1 MGIPVTYNHAIADIR
16 NRMVTYYSL
25 HYLLIGTFYI
35 KKRQKEKLMQ
45 KLYPVAVALMVASAA
60 IGAPTSYTG
69 TLGDGETSFTEY
81 FADTKGSAPSKTPW
95 VHPTNVVNLAS
106 KESARLLGL
115 EQRPLDSE
123 TLTAWFLGFPEL
135 GQSSSDTAVTIRNL
149 MSLDWGSDELSG
161 AGLRMYTDIMG
172 LLYARWFS
180 ETMRDGVYGTPI
192 KLTQTQIDKG
202 ISVNPGSSGYDED
215 SPIQLGKHA
224 VSAVSTQAV
233 SKITAA
239 NTKIRNVGI
248 AIGAYATSEGLTDIK
263 NQNIAIGPFAHAV
276 GSSMIAIG
284 PGIRETTE
292 TDWTGNNAFASGPG
306 RGGSAGISIGY
317 HTKGWGTQF
326 LSIGSGNSGTG
337 GRATIASND
346 FTVAVGPAAQALA
359 PKAVALGRNST
370 ANAEGAVQI
379 GEGENTTPNSLQFM
393 GVKIVE
399 NGRLVGGNADPKEW
413 NIQQSEITS
422 GNMEVQLRSGSVTTV
437 LPEGSLNNGT
447 ELYVKAPVPGDLRN
461 YEVYL
466 PNEPEVRAGLPCGI
480 LLDELPAEI
489 KRVIID
495 GKWQA
500 HKLPAKITITQPY
513 SRLVMGKIE
522 EFDDGTD
529 WSPIITDAHIKWD
542 GTKFTADGSKLLE
555 GTNLN
560 SGVSLKIRYPISGG
574 TLVTREVAGS
584 SNLNEQGILDGTYY
598 YYTVSFEYTP
608 ISTEKPVATSGSV
621 IPITLIYE
629 TKCGTSAAEITVNY
643 DTLP

>member
-1 MGIPVTYNHAIADIR
+1 
-16 NRMVTYYSL
+16 
-25 HYLLIGTFYI
+25 
-35 KKRQKEKLMQ
+35 MQ
-45 KLYPVAVALMVASAA
+45 KLYPVVVALMVASAA
-60 IGAPTSYTG
+60 IGASTTYTG
-69 TLGDGETSFTEY
+69 KLGDGETPFTEY

-115 EQRPLDSE
+115 EKSPLDSE
-123 TLTAWFLGFPEL
+123 TLTSWFLGFPEL
-135 GQSSSDTAVTIRNL
+135 GQSSSDTAVTIRML
-149 MSLDWGSDELSG
+149 MSSDWGSDELSG
-161 AGLRMYTDIMG
+161 AGLRMYTDMMG

-180 ETMRDGVYGTPI
+180 ENMYEGVYGTPI
-192 KLTQTQIDKG
+192 KLTQTQIDRG

-224 VSAVSTQAV
+224 VSAVSTQVV
-233 SKITAA
+233 SKITAP

-248 AIGAYATSEGLTDIK
+248 AIGAHATSEGMTEIK

-306 RGGSAGISIGY
+306 NGTTGKGGSAGISIGY

-337 GRATIASND
+337 GRATVASNNYA
-346 FTVAVGPAAQALA
+346 VAVGPAAQALA
-359 PKAVALGRNST
+359 TKAVALGLNST
-370 ANAEGAVQI
+370 ATAEGAVQI
-379 GEGENTTPNSLQFM
+379 GSGTNSTPNSLQFM

-413 NIQQSEITS
+413 NIQQSEIAS
-422 GNMEVQLRSGSVTTV
+422 GNMEVQLRSGSVTTI
-437 LPEGSLNNGT
+437 LPEGSLESGT
-447 ELYVKAPVPGDLRN
+447 ELYIKEPTQGDLRN

-466 PNEPEVRAGLPCGI
+466 PNEPEVRAGLPCGFM
-480 LLDELPAEI
+480 LSELPPEI
-489 KRVIID
+489 KRVIVD

-500 HKLPAKITITQPY
+500 HKLPAKVTITQPY

-529 WSPIITDAHIKWD
+529 WSPIITGAHVKWD

-584 SNLNEQGILDGTYY
+584 SDLNGQGILDGTFYY
-598 YYTVSFEYTP
+598 YIGSFEYIP
-608 ISTEKPVATSGSV
+608 ISTERPVATSGSI

>member
-1 MGIPVTYNHAIADIR
+1 
-16 NRMVTYYSL
+16 
-25 HYLLIGTFYI
+25 
-35 KKRQKEKLMQ
+35 MQ

-115 EQRPLDSE
+115 EKSPLDSE

-149 MSLDWGSDELSG
+149 ISSDWGSDEFSG
-161 AGLRMYTDIMG
+161 ANLRMYTDIMG

-180 ETMRDGVYGTPI
+180 ESMLEGVYGTPI

-202 ISVNPGSSGYDED
+202 ISVNPGASGYDED

-233 SKITAA
+233 AKITAA

-248 AIGAYATSEGLTDIK
+248 SIGAYATGEGATDIK

-292 TDWTGNNAFASGPG
+292 TDWTGNNVFAGGPG
-306 RGGSAGISIGY
+306 NGTTSRGGSAGISIGY

-337 GRATIASND
+337 GRATIASNN

-422 GNMEVQLRSGSVTTV
+422 GNMEVQLRSGSVTTI
-437 LPEGSLNNGT
+437 LPEGSLDNGT
-447 ELYVKAPVPGDLRN
+447 ELYIKAPTQGDLRN
-461 YEVYL
+461 YEVYF
-466 PNEPEVRAGLPCGI
+466 PNEPEVRAGLPCGFN
-480 LLDELPAEI
+480 LGELPSEI
-489 KRVIID
+489 KSVVVG

-500 HKLPAKITITQPY
+500 HKLPAKVTITQPY

-529 WSPIITDAHIKWD
+529 WSPIITAAHIKWD

-555 GTNLN
+555 GTNLH
-560 SGVSLKIRYPISGG
+560 SGVSLKMAYRIYGG
-574 TLVTREVAGS
+574 SIVTNTVYGA
-584 SNLNEQGILDGTYY
+584 SNLNDQGILDGTYY
-598 YYTVSFEYTP
+598 YYT
-608 ISTEKPVATSGSV
+608 TSIEFIPPSGQNPSPTVGSSV
-621 IPITLIYE
+621 PITFIYE
-629 TKCGTSAAEITVNY
+629 TKCGKRPGEFTV
-643 DTLP
+643 DLDLAP

>member
-1 MGIPVTYNHAIADIR
+1 
-16 NRMVTYYSL
+16 
-25 HYLLIGTFYI
+25 
-35 KKRQKEKLMQ
+35 MQ
-45 KLYPVAVALMVASAA
+45 KLCSVVGAILVASTA
-60 IGAPTSYTG
+60 IGASVTYEG
-69 TLGDGETSFTEY
+69 KLGDGTTPFSEY
-81 FADTKGSAPSKTPW
+81 FADTKGSASSKTPW

-115 EQRPLDSE
+115 EKSPLDSE
-123 TLTAWFLGFPEL
+123 TLNYWFLGFPEL
-135 GQSSSDTAVTIRNL
+135 GQSSSDTAVTIRTL
-149 MSLDWGSDELSG
+149 MSSDWGSDELSG
-161 AGLRMYTDIMG
+161 AGLRMYTDMMG
-172 LLYARWFS
+172 LLYAKWFS
-180 ETMRDGVYGTPI
+180 ESMLEGVYGTPI
-192 KLTQTQIDKG
+192 KLTQTQINKG

-233 SKITAA
+233 ASITTA

-248 AIGAYATSEGLTDIK
+248 SIGAYATGEGTTDIR

-292 TDWTGNNAFASGPG
+292 NDWTGNNAFASGPG
-306 RGGSAGISIGY
+306 NGTNSRGGSAGISIGY

-337 GRATIASND
+337 GRATVASNNYA
-346 FTVAVGPAAQALA
+346 VAVGPAAQALA
-359 PKAVALGRNST
+359 TKAVALGRNST
-370 ANAEGAVQI
+370 ATAEGAVQI
-379 GEGENTTPNSLQFM
+379 GEGTNATPNSLQFM
-393 GVKIVE
+393 GVTIVE

-413 NIQQSEITS
+413 NIQQSEIAS

-437 LPEGSLNNGT
+437 LPEGSLDNGT
-447 ELYVKAPVPGDLRN
+447 ELYIKEPTPGDLRN

-466 PNEPEVRAGLPCGI
+466 PNEPEVRSGLPCGFK
-480 LLDELPAEI
+480 LSELPEGI
-489 KRVIID
+489 KGVTVG

-500 HKLPAKITITQPY
+500 HKLPAKVTITQPY
-513 SRLVMGKIE
+513 SRLVIGKIE

-555 GTNLN
+555 GTNLH

-584 SNLNEQGILDGTYY
+584 SDLDDQGILNGTFYY
-598 YYTVSFEYTP
+598 YIGSFEYTP
-608 ISTEKPVATSGSV
+608 ISTEKPVATSGSI

>member
-1 MGIPVTYNHAIADIR
+1 MAAVSIAAFADGV
-16 NRMVTYYSL
+16 MY
-25 HYLLIGTFYI
+25 
-35 KKRQKEKLMQ
+35 
-45 KLYPVAVALMVASAA
+45 
-60 IGAPTSYTG
+60 
-69 TLGDGETSFTEY
+69 DGEFY
-81 FADTKGSAPSKTPW
+81 ADTKASASSRSPW

-106 KESARLLGL
+106 RESARLLRL
-115 EQRPLDSE
+115 EKSPLDSE
-123 TLTAWFLGFPEL
+123 TLNHWFLGFPEL
-135 GQSSSDTAVTIRNL
+135 GQSSSDTAVTIRKL
-149 MSLDWGSDELSG
+149 MSSDWGSDELSG
-161 AGLRMYTDIMG
+161 AGLRMYTDMMG

-180 ETMRDGVYGTPI
+180 ETTYEGIYGTPI
-192 KLTQTQIDKG
+192 TLTQTQIDKG

-215 SPIQLGKHA
+215 SPIQIGKHA

-233 SKITAA
+233 ASITAA

-248 AIGAYATSEGLTDIK
+248 AIGAHATSEGMTEIK

-284 PGIRETTE
+284 PGVREKTE
-292 TDWTGNNAFASGPG
+292 TDWTGNNAFAGGPGNGTNG

-337 GRATIASND
+337 GRATIASNNYA
-346 FTVAVGPAAQALA
+346 VAVGPAAQALA
-359 PKAVALGRNST
+359 IKAVSLGRNST
-370 ANAEGAVQI
+370 ATAEGAVQI
-379 GEGENTTPNSLQFM
+379 GEGTNSTPNSLQFM
-393 GVKIVE
+393 GVTVVE

-413 NIQQSEITS
+413 NIQQSEIAS
-422 GNMEVQLRSGSVTTV
+422 GNMEVQLRSGSVTTI
-437 LPEGSLNNGT
+437 LPEGQLNNET
-447 ELYVKAPVPGDLRN
+447 ALYIKEPALGDLRN

-466 PNEPEVRAGLPCGI
+466 PNEPEVRSGLPCGFN
-480 LLDELPAEI
+480 LDELPAEI
-489 KRVIID
+489 KSVIVD

-529 WSPIITDAHIKWD
+529 WSPIITAAHVKWN
-542 GTKFTADGSKLLE
+542 GTKFTADGGKLLE
-555 GTNLN
+555 GTNLH

-584 SNLNEQGILDGTYY
+584 SNLDDQGILNGTFYY
-598 YYTVSFEYTP
+598 YIGSFEYTP
-608 ISTEKPVATSGSV
+608 TSTEKPVATSGSI

>member
-1 MGIPVTYNHAIADIR
+1 
-16 NRMVTYYSL
+16 
-25 HYLLIGTFYI
+25 
-35 KKRQKEKLMQ
+35 MQ
-45 KLYPVAVALMVASAA
+45 KLCSVVGAILVASTA
-60 IGAPTSYTG
+60 IGAPVTYEG
-69 TLGDGETSFTEY
+69 TLGDGITPFSEY

-115 EQRPLDSE
+115 EKTPLDSE
-123 TLTAWFLGFPEL
+123 TLTAWFSGFPEL

-161 AGLRMYTDIMG
+161 AGLRMYTDMMG

-180 ETMRDGVYGTPI
+180 ENMYEGVYGTPI
-192 KLTQTQIDKG
+192 KLTQTQINKG
-202 ISVNPGSSGYDED
+202 ISANPGTSGYDED
-215 SPIQLGKHA
+215 SPIQIGKHA

-233 SKITAA
+233 AKITAA
-239 NTKIRNVGI
+239 GTKIRNVGI
-248 AIGAYATSEGLTDIK
+248 SIGAYATGEGMTDIK
-263 NQNIAIGPFAHAV
+263 NQNITIGPFAHTV

-292 TDWTGNNAFASGPG
+292 TDWTGNNAFAGGPG
-306 RGGSAGISIGY
+306 NGTNSRGGSAGISIGY

-337 GRATIASND
+337 GRATIASNNY
-346 FTVAVGPAAQALA
+346 TVAVGPAAQSLA
-359 PKAVALGRNST
+359 PKAVTLGLNST
-370 ANAEGAVQI
+370 ATAAGAVQI
-379 GEGENTTPNSLQFM
+379 GEGTNSTPNSLQFM

-399 NGRLVGGNADPKEW
+399 NGRLVGGAADPKEW
-413 NIQQSEITS
+413 NIQQSEIAS
-422 GNMEVQLRSGSVTTV
+422 ENMEVQLRSGSITTV

-447 ELYVKAPVPGDLRN
+447 ELYIKEPAPGDLRN

-466 PNEPEVRAGLPCGI
+466 PNEPEVCAGLPCGFS
-480 LLDELPAEI
+480 LDELPTEI

-500 HKLPAKITITQPY
+500 HKLPAKLTVTQPY

-529 WSPIITDAHIKWD
+529 WSPIITAAHIKWD

-555 GTNLN
+555 GTNLH
-560 SGVSLKIRYPISGG
+560 SGVSLKIKYPISGG

-584 SNLNEQGILDGTYY
+584 SSLNKQGILDGTFYY
-598 YYTVSFEYTP
+598 YIMSFEYTP
-608 ISTEKPVATSGSV
+608 ISTEKPVATSGSI

-629 TKCGTSAAEITVNY
+629 TKCGTSAAEFTVNY